1 MKYLTRNIWILSL
14 VSLFND
20 ISSEM
25 LYPIMPLFLASV
37 GFSSLFI
44 GVLEGCAEAIAG
56 LSKGYFGRL
65 SDASGKRMP
74 YISFGYFLSA
84 VSKAMLAVFTF
95 ALWIFTARSMDKLG
109 KGVRTA
115 ARDALLSDEA
125 TAENKGKVFGFHR
138 AMDTLGAA
146 IGPALA
152 LLYLFYFPEKYKKL
166 FLLTFIPAMI
176 AVGLTFLIKQ
186 KSAPGN
192 KPKSTFKLSQ
202 IFDYLETC
210 SADYKKLITLLLLFA
225 IFNSSDLFLLLKIK
239 AALHEDK
246 YVIGSYILFNLVYA
260 LASFPLGQMADKFGL
275 KNTLIFGLLI
285 FAAVYAGFGFSTSI
299 YFFIGL
305 YAIYGFYMA
314 ATEGVA
320 KALVS
325 NIVPKSET
333 ASAIGTFAGLSSVAA
348 LFASTFAG
356 LLWTYISPLAMFLF
370 SAAGTLVVAALLFT
384 FRLNEKPA
392 DEITDRSAA

>member
-25 LYPIMPLFLASV
+25 LYPIMPLFLASI

-44 GVLEGCAEAIAG
+44 GLLEGFAEATAG

-65 SDASGKRMP
+65 SDASGKRIP
-74 YISFGYFLSA
+74 YISFGYLLSA
-84 VSKAMLAVFTF
+84 ISKAMLAVFTF
-95 ALWIFTARSMDKLG
+95 AAWIFTARSMDKLG
-109 KGVRTA
+109 KGIRTA
-115 ARDALLSDEA
+115 SRDALLSDEA

-152 LLYLFYFPEKYKKL
+152 LLYLFYFPEKYKTL
-166 FLLTFIPAMI
+166 FLLTFVPGMV

-186 KSAPGN
+186 KSAPAPKE
-192 KPKSTFKLSQ
+192 KPSFRLSQ
-202 IFDYLETC
+202 MFDYLQTC
-210 SADYKKLITLLLLFA
+210 SADYRKLITLLLVFA
-225 IFNSSDLFLLLKIK
+225 LFNSSDLFLLLKIK
-239 AALHEDK
+239 ASLQDDK
-246 YVIGSYILFNLVYA
+246 YVIACYILFNLVYA
-260 LASFPLGQMADKFGL
+260 LASFPLGHLADKVGL
-275 KNTLIFGLLI
+275 KNTLLFGLVI
-285 FAAVYAGFGFSTSI
+285 FAVVYAGFGFSNSL
-299 YFFIGL
+299 YLFITLYCVYGL
-305 YAIYGFYMA
+305 YMA

-333 ASAIGTFAGLSSVAA
+333 ASAIGTFAGLSSIAA
-348 LFASTFAG
+348 LFASSFAG
-356 LLWTYISPLAMFLF
+356 LLWTYISPLSMFLF
-370 SAAGTLVVAALLFT
+370 SAVGTIGVAVLLYT

-392 DEITDRSAA
+392 DETTDR